1 MIEELKTFITVVE
14 LKNFTKAAEQL
25 NLSQPSVSNHIK
37 NLENYFGVTLIN
49 RSVKQKSIFITERG
63 YILYKKAKEII
74 VLLETTYME
83 IQNKSDSIKGS
94 IKVGASFT
102 IGEYVLPN
110 FLSYFTKKYPDIDIE
125 VVIENTASICNE
137 LKDVI
142 LDVGLIEGTSSSSS
156 FEQEYFS
163 RDEMVLALPYD
174 NNISEESFSFHKLQ
188 NQRWIAREEGSGTR
202 EFLNM
207 FLGVNEITPQNIMIL
222 GSNYA
227 VKEAVKNNLGIT
239 IISKLVAIPAVKN
252 KEISTIDLGE
262 NYIRHFSYILPKH
275 ITKSK
280 ATKIFLEELKEY
292 SKM

>member
-14 LKNFTKAAEQL
+14 VKNFTKAAEQL

-63 YILYKKAKEII
+63 YILYKKAKEI
-74 VLLETTYME
+74 VSLLETTYME

-94 IKVGASFT
+94 IKVGASLT
-102 IGEYVLPN
+102 IGEYVLPD
-110 FLSYFTKKYPDIDIE
+110 FLAYFSKKYPDIDIE
-125 VVIENTASICNE
+125 IVIENTATICNE

-163 RDEMVLALPYD
+163 KDEMVLAFPYN
-174 NNISEESFSFHKLQ
+174 NNIMGEKFSFGKLQ

-207 FLGVNEITPQNIMIL
+207 FLGVNELTPENIMIL

-239 IISKLVAIPAVKN
+239 IISKLVAAPAVEN
-252 KEISTIDLGE
+252 KEIHTIDLGE

-275 ITKSK
+275 ITTSK
-280 ATKIFLEELKEY
+280 ATQIFLEELKEY
-292 SKM
+292 SRM